1 MDNRYLEGLGW
12 HRRDA
17 RDITPKVM
25 PMGLDAIS
33 RLNESLS
40 PGVFEDNPEPE
51 V

>member
-1 MDNRYLEGLGW
+1 LKVCDGIIVMP
-12 HRRDA
+12 
-17 RDITPKVM
+17 RDITLKVM

-33 RLNESLS
+33 RLSDSLS